1 MFHGSSLCQHRWER
15 TQHPRDPP
23 NRVPANRCA
32 ADRYLGYGEGRARV
46 PSRWRRRGTNRTQR
60 GYILERRTCG
70 SGYNPEPIGH
80 SKHRYILTTDQSDT
94 VSAGIFYSRAS
105 AVALARRSFA
115 CERLRVGAGVSGAL
129 QEWVKTRL
137 NFDVRFETS
146 VFETVIRIVGGF
158 ISAYD
163 LSVSTL

>member
-1 MFHGSSLCQHRWER
+1 M
-15 TQHPRDPP
+15 
-23 NRVPANRCA
+23 
-32 ADRYLGYGEGRARV
+32 
-46 PSRWRRRGTNRTQR
+46 
-60 GYILERRTCG
+60 
-70 SGYNPEPIGH
+70 
-80 SKHRYILTTDQSDT
+80 
-94 VSAGIFYSRAS
+94 
-105 AVALARRSFA
+105 
-115 CERLRVGAGVSGAL
+115 GAGVSGAL